1 MTSLSISSKMSS
13 ETTAL
18 PGPDPRQKNLLV
30 ASLSVFLR
38 YGFRKTSMEEVARAA
53 QISRQG
59 LYLHFKTKEDLF
71 RATVRHFLDET
82 RLAASAALE
91 DEALPLKERL
101 AGAFDAFMGR
111 FVGMFGTDA
120 EDLAE
125 ASSALVGDLIAVH
138 EQGFIEQ
145 LAKIM
150 RTGSLLAAYKPA
162 GLTAKQLAETL
173 YATARGLK
181 YGARTPAEFTER
193 MAVAIRVLLA
203 VEARGAGREQNLDQS
218 RARERAPRRKDA
230 R

>member
-1 MTSLSISSKMSS
+1 MSPA
-13 ETTAL
+13 TTTT
-18 PGPDPRQKNLLV
+18 PGLDPRQKSLLV
-30 ASLSVFLR
+30 ASLTVFLR

-59 LYLHFKTKEDLF
+59 LYLHFKTKEELF

-82 RLAASAALE
+82 RLSASAALAH
-91 DEALPLKERL
+91 EALPLKERL
-101 AGAFDAFMGR
+101 GAAFDAFMGR

-125 ASSALVGDLIAVH
+125 ASSALVGDLIAEH

-145 LAKIM
+145 LAKTM
-150 RTGSLLAAYKPA
+150 RADSLLAAYKPA

-193 MAVAIRVLLA
+193 MGVAIRMLLA
-203 VEARGAGREQNLDQS
+203 IEPSRDQART
-218 RARERAPRRKDA
+218 RERAPRRKDA